1 MKRQAAEIN
10 SNYALDSISYKEQ
23 YLSIKLTVRN
33 KVSSFN
39 LNLQHVKK
47 SESIILALILS
58 LIFYYLFMYEESGIV
73 KCSSFIMFYSM
84 SKIYSSTS

>member
-10 SNYALDSISYKEQ
+10 SNYDLDSISYKEQ

-33 KVSSFN
+33 NVSSFN

-47 SESIILALILS
+47 S
-58 LIFYYLFMYEESGIV
+58 
-73 KCSSFIMFYSM
+73 
-84 SKIYSSTS
+84 